1 MEGKSVSG
9 APEWVLLLIVPVLA
23 WSAMFLLAWAL
34 SALIHAYHYL
44 AGTMEEVVRP
54 DTALAE
60 LKSARRTSST

>member
-1 MEGKSVSG
+1 MSG

-34 SALIHAYHYL
+34 SALIAAYRYL
-44 AGTMEEVVRP
+44 AGTMEEAVKP
-54 DTALAE
+54 DTALAM